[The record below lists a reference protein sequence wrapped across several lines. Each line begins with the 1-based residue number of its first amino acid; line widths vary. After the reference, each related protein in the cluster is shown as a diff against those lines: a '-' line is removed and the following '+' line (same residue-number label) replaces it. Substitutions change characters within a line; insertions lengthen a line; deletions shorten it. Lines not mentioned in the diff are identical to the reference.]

1 MRSLEELVRP
11 NVWRM
16 QPYSSARNEFQG
28 NASVFLDANENPWNE
43 PINRYPDPLQRQVKA
58 RLSQLKGVEPRSIFL
73 GNGSDEAIDLVI
85 RAFCEPKADN
95 IVTITPSYGMYE
107 VAAETNDVECRKVAL
122 DEHFDL
128 DVAALWAAVDAH
140 TKVIYLCSP
149 NNPSGNSLNR
159 EAIYQLLRG
168 FEGLVVVDEA
178 YIDFS
183 AQPSFLAELSQYP
196 NLIVLQTFS
205 KAWGA
210 AAIRLGMA
218 FAAPVIIEVL
228 NKIKYPYNINLLVQN
243 KALELME
250 NEAEMRQEVKAI
262 LAERMR
268 MAKLLSEAP
277 FGFEVF
283 PSDANFLLVRVGDA
297 DRLYKALVDRGI
309 IVRNRNRVLKCQGC
323 LRITIGLPAENDLL
337 LHALSEEVQA

>member
-122 DEHFDL
+122 DERFDL

-183 AQPSFLAELSQYP
+183 SQPSFLAELSQYP
-196 NLIVLQTFS
+196 TLIVLQTFS

-218 FAAPVIIEVL
+218 FAAPAIIEVL

-262 LAERMR
+262 LAERVR

>member
-58 RLSQLKGVEPRSIFL
+58 RLSQLKGVESRSIFL

-122 DEHFDL
+122 DERFDL

-250 NEAEMRQEVKAI
+250 NEAEMRQEVKVI
-262 LAERMR
+262 LAERVR

-337 LHALSEEVQA
+337 LRALSEEVQA

>member
-107 VAAETNDVECRKVAL
+107 VAAETNDVDCRKVAL
-122 DEHFDL
+122 DERFDL

-218 FAAPVIIEVL
+218 FAAPAIIEVL

-262 LAERMR
+262 LAERVR

-323 LRITIGLPAENDLL
+323 LRITIGLPAVNDLL

>member
-122 DEHFDL
+122 DERFDL

-183 AQPSFLAELSQYP
+183 SQPSFLAELSQYP

-218 FAAPVIIEVL
+218 FAAPAIIEVL

-250 NEAEMRQEVKAI
+250 NEAEMRQEVEAI
-262 LAERMR
+262 LAELMR

>member
-58 RLSQLKGVEPRSIFL
+58 RLSPLKGVEPRSIFL

-122 DEHFDL
+122 GERFDL

-183 AQPSFLAELSQYP
+183 SQPSFLAELSQYP

-218 FAAPVIIEVL
+218 FAAPAIIEVL

-337 LHALSEEVQA
+337 LRALSEEVQA

>member
-16 QPYSSARNEFQG
+16 RPYSSARNEFQG

-58 RLSQLKGVEPRSIFL
+58 RISQLKGVDSASIFL

-85 RAFCEPKADN
+85 RAFCEPKEDN
-95 IVTITPSYGMYE
+95 IVTIAPSYGMYE

-122 DEHFDL
+122 DDHFDL
-128 DVAALWAAVDAH
+128 DIPALWAAVDAH
-140 TKVIYLCSP
+140 TKVIFLCSP

-159 EAIYQLLRG
+159 EAIYQLLRD

-183 AQPSFLAELSQYP
+183 AKPSFLSELTQHT

-218 FAAPVIIEVL
+218 FAAPAIIDVL

-262 LAERMR
+262 LAERAR
-268 MAKLLSEAP
+268 MAKRLSEAP

-297 DRLYKALVDRGI
+297 DQLYKALVDRGI
-309 IVRNRNRVLKCQGC
+309 IVRNRNRVQKCEGC

-337 LHALSEEVQA
+337 LDALSEEVQP

>member
-122 DEHFDL
+122 DERFDL

-149 NNPSGNSLNR
+149 NNPGGNSLNR

-218 FAAPVIIEVL
+218 FAAPAIIEVL

-262 LAERMR
+262 LAERVR

>member
-122 DEHFDL
+122 DEYFDL

-218 FAAPVIIEVL
+218 FAAPAIIEVL

-297 DRLYKALVDRGI
+297 DRLYKALVDHGI

-337 LHALSEEVQA
+337 LRALSEEVQA

>member
-122 DEHFDL
+122 DERFDL

-183 AQPSFLAELSQYP
+183 SQSSFLAELSQYP

-218 FAAPVIIEVL
+218 FAAPAIIEVL

-262 LAERMR
+262 LAERVR

-337 LHALSEEVQA
+337 LRALSEEVQA

>member
-95 IVTITPSYGMYE
+95 IVTIAPSYGMYE

-122 DEHFDL
+122 DERFDL

-183 AQPSFLAELSQYP
+183 SQPSFLVELSQYP

-218 FAAPVIIEVL
+218 FAAPAIIEVL

-337 LHALSEEVQA
+337 LRALSEEVQA

>member
-11 NVWRM
+11 NVWHM
-16 QPYSSARNEFQG
+16 QPYSSARNEFHG

-43 PINRYPDPLQRQVKA
+43 PINRYPDPLQRQVKE

-85 RAFCEPKADN
+85 RAFCEPKSDN
-95 IVTITPSYGMYE
+95 IVTIVPSYGMYE
-107 VAAETNDVECRKVAL
+107 VAAETNNVECRKVAL
-122 DEHFDL
+122 DERFDL
-128 DVAALWAAVDAH
+128 DVPALWAAIDAH

-183 AQPSFLAELSQYP
+183 AQPSFLAELPQYP
-196 NLIVLQTFS
+196 HLIVLQTFS

-218 FAAPVIIEVL
+218 FAAPAIIDVL

-250 NEAEMRQEVKAI
+250 NEAEMRQEVQTI
-262 LAERMR
+262 LAERER

-277 FGFEVF
+277 LGFEVF

-297 DRLYKALVDRGI
+297 DRLYKGLVDRGI

-337 LHALSEEVQA
+337 LRALNEEVQA

>member
-16 QPYSSARNEFQG
+16 RPYSSARNEFQG

-58 RLSQLKGVEPRSIFL
+58 RISQLKGVDPASIFL

-85 RAFCEPKADN
+85 LAFCEPKEDN
-95 IVTITPSYGMYE
+95 IVTIAPSYGMYE

-122 DEHFDL
+122 DDHFDL
-128 DVAALWAAVDAH
+128 DIPALWAAVDAH
-140 TKVIYLCSP
+140 TKVIFLCSP

-159 EAIYQLLRG
+159 EAIYQLLRD

-183 AQPSFLAELSQYP
+183 AQPSFLSELTQHP

-218 FAAPVIIEVL
+218 FAAPAIIDVL

-262 LAERMR
+262 LAERAR
-268 MAKLLSEAP
+268 MAKRLSEAP

-297 DRLYKALVDRGI
+297 DQLYKALVDRGI
-309 IVRNRNRVLKCQGC
+309 IVRNRNRVQKCEGC

-337 LHALSEEVQA
+337 LDALSEEVQP

>member
-122 DEHFDL
+122 DERFDL

-183 AQPSFLAELSQYP
+183 AQPSFLAEQSQYP

-218 FAAPVIIEVL
+218 FAAPAIIDVL

-250 NEAEMRQEVKAI
+250 NEAEMRQEVQTI
-262 LAERMR
+262 LAERER

-277 FGFEVF
+277 LGFEVF

-297 DRLYKALVDRGI
+297 DRLYKGLVDRGI

-337 LHALSEEVQA
+337 LRALNEEVQA

>member
-43 PINRYPDPLQRQVKA
+43 PINRYPDPLQRQVKEH
-58 RLSQLKGVEPRSIFL
+58 LSQLKGVEPRSIFL
-73 GNGSDEAIDLVI
+73 GNGSNEAIDLVI

-95 IVTITPSYGMYE
+95 IVTIAPSYGMYE
-107 VAAETNDVECRKVAL
+107 VAAETNNVECRKVAL

-218 FAAPVIIEVL
+218 FAAPAIIDVL

-250 NEAEMRQEVKAI
+250 NEAEMRQEVQTI
-262 LAERMR
+262 LAERER

-277 FGFEVF
+277 LGFEVF

-297 DRLYKALVDRGI
+297 DRLYKGLVDRGI

-337 LHALSEEVQA
+337 LRALTEEVQA

>member
-16 QPYSSARNEFQG
+16 RPYSSARNEFQG

-58 RLSQLKGVEPRSIFL
+58 RISQLKGVDSASIFL

-85 RAFCEPKADN
+85 RAFCEPKEDN
-95 IVTITPSYGMYE
+95 IVTIAPSYGMYE

-122 DEHFDL
+122 DDHFDL
-128 DVAALWAAVDAH
+128 DIPALWAAVDAH
-140 TKVIYLCSP
+140 TKVIFLCSP

-159 EAIYQLLRG
+159 EAIYQLLRD

-183 AQPSFLAELSQYP
+183 AQPSFLSELTQHP

-218 FAAPVIIEVL
+218 FAAPAIIDVL

-262 LAERMR
+262 LEERAR
-268 MAKLLSEAP
+268 MTKRLSEAP

-297 DRLYKALVDRGI
+297 DQLYKALVDRGI
-309 IVRNRNRVLKCQGC
+309 IVRNRNRVQKCEGC

-337 LHALSEEVQA
+337 LDALSEEVQP

>member
-1 MRSLEELVRP
+1 MKSLEELVRP

-122 DEHFDL
+122 DERFDL

-218 FAAPVIIEVL
+218 FAAPAIIEVL

-250 NEAEMRQEVKAI
+250 NEAEMRQEIKAI
-262 LAERMR
+262 LAERVR

>member
-58 RLSQLKGVEPRSIFL
+58 RLSQLKGVESRSIFL

-159 EAIYQLLRG
+159 EAIYQLLQG

-218 FAAPVIIEVL
+218 FAAPAIIEVL

-262 LAERMR
+262 LAERVR

>member
-1 MRSLEELVRP
+1 MKSLEELVRP

-58 RLSQLKGVEPRSIFL
+58 RISQLKGVDPQSIFL

-85 RAFCEPKADN
+85 RAFCEPKTDN
-95 IVTITPSYGMYE
+95 MVTIAPSYGMYE

-122 DEHFDL
+122 DDHFDL
-128 DVAALWAAVDAH
+128 DLPALWASVDAH
-140 TKVIYLCSP
+140 TKVIFLCSP
-149 NNPSGNSLNR
+149 NNPSGNSLHR
-159 EAIYQLLRG
+159 EAIYQLLRD

-183 AQPSFLAELSQYP
+183 AQPSFLAELPQHP

-218 FAAPVIIEVL
+218 FAKPEIIEVL

-250 NEAEMRQEVKAI
+250 NEEEMRQEVRTI
-262 LAERMR
+262 LAERAR
-268 MAKLLSEAP
+268 MAERLSEAP

-297 DRLYKALVDRGI
+297 DRLYQALVEQGI
-309 IVRNRNRVLKCQGC
+309 IVRNRNRVQKCQGC

-337 LHALSEEVQA
+337 LDALSEEVQA

>member
-122 DEHFDL
+122 GERFDL

-218 FAAPVIIEVL
+218 FAAPAIIEVL

-262 LAERMR
+262 LAERVR

>member
-122 DEHFDL
+122 DERFDL

-183 AQPSFLAELSQYP
+183 SQPSFLAELSQYP

-218 FAAPVIIEVL
+218 FAAPAIIEVL

-337 LHALSEEVQA
+337 LRALSEEVQA

>member
-58 RLSQLKGVEPRSIFL
+58 HLSQLKGVEPRSIFL

-218 FAAPVIIEVL
+218 FAAPAIIEVL

-250 NEAEMRQEVKAI
+250 NEKEMRQEVKAI

>member
-122 DEHFDL
+122 DERFDL

-218 FAAPVIIEVL
+218 FAAPAIIEVL

-262 LAERMR
+262 LAERVR

-323 LRITIGLPAENDLL
+323 LRITIGLPAANDLL

>member
-218 FAAPVIIEVL
+218 FAAPAIIEVL

-250 NEAEMRQEVKAI
+250 NEKEMRQEVKAI

>member
-58 RLSQLKGVEPRSIFL
+58 RLSQLKGVDSASIFL

-85 RAFCEPKADN
+85 RAFCEPKTDN
-95 IVTITPSYGMYE
+95 MVTIAPSYGMYE
-107 VAAETNDVECRKVAL
+107 VAAETNNVACRKVAL
-122 DEHFDL
+122 DDRFDL
-128 DVAALWAAVDAH
+128 DLPALWAAVDAH

-183 AQPSFLAELSQYP
+183 SQPSFLTELPQHP

-218 FAAPVIIEVL
+218 FAAPAIIDVL

-243 KALELME
+243 RALELME
-250 NEAEMRQEVKAI
+250 NEAEMRREIQVI
-262 LAERMR
+262 LAERAR
-268 MAKLLSEAP
+268 MAQRLSEAP

-297 DRLYKALVDRGI
+297 DRLYNALVDRGI

-337 LHALSEEVQA
+337 LDALSEEVRS

>member
-122 DEHFDL
+122 DERFDL

-168 FEGLVVVDEA
+168 FAGLVVVDEA

-218 FAAPVIIEVL
+218 FAAPAIIEVL

>member
-122 DEHFDL
+122 DERFDL

-218 FAAPVIIEVL
+218 FAAPAIIEVL

-262 LAERMR
+262 LAERVR

-283 PSDANFLLVRVGDA
+283 PSDANFLLVRVGDT

>member
-1 MRSLEELVRP
+1 MRSLEEVVRP

-122 DEHFDL
+122 DGHFDL

-149 NNPSGNSLNR
+149 TNPSGNSLTR

-168 FEGLVVVDEA
+168 FEGWVVVDEA

-218 FAAPVIIEVL
+218 FAAPAIIEVL

-262 LAERMR
+262 LAERVR

>member
-128 DVAALWAAVDAH
+128 DVAALWAAVDEQ

-183 AQPSFLAELSQYP
+183 SQPSFLAELSQYP

-218 FAAPVIIEVL
+218 FAAPAIIEVL

-337 LHALSEEVQA
+337 LRALSEEVQA

>member
-16 QPYSSARNEFQG
+16 RPYSSARNEFQG

-58 RLSQLKGVEPRSIFL
+58 RISQLKGMDSASIFL

-85 RAFCEPKADN
+85 RAFCEPKEDN
-95 IVTITPSYGMYE
+95 IVTIAPSYGMYE

-122 DEHFDL
+122 DDHFDL
-128 DVAALWAAVDAH
+128 DIPALWAAVDAH
-140 TKVIYLCSP
+140 TKVIFLCSP

-159 EAIYQLLRG
+159 EAIYQLLRD

-183 AQPSFLAELSQYP
+183 AQPSFLSELTQHP

-218 FAAPVIIEVL
+218 FAAPAIIDVL

-262 LAERMR
+262 LAERAR
-268 MAKLLSEAP
+268 MAKRLSEAP

-297 DRLYKALVDRGI
+297 DQLYKALV
-309 IVRNRNRVLKCQGC
+309 
-323 LRITIGLPAENDLL
+323 
-337 LHALSEEVQA
+337 LSLIHI

>member
-218 FAAPVIIEVL
+218 FAAPAIIEVL
-228 NKIKYPYNINLLVQN
+228 TKIKYPYNINLLVQN

>member
-122 DEHFDL
+122 DERFDL

-337 LHALSEEVQA
+337 LRALSEEVQA

>member
-16 QPYSSARNEFQG
+16 RPYSSARNEFQG

-58 RLSQLKGVEPRSIFL
+58 RISQLKGVDSASIFL

-85 RAFCEPKADN
+85 RAFCEPKEDN
-95 IVTITPSYGMYE
+95 IVTIAPSYGMYE

-122 DEHFDL
+122 DDHFDL
-128 DVAALWAAVDAH
+128 DIPALWAAVDAH
-140 TKVIYLCSP
+140 TKVIFLCSP

-159 EAIYQLLRG
+159 EAIYQLLRD

-183 AQPSFLAELSQYP
+183 AQPSFLSELTQHP

-218 FAAPVIIEVL
+218 FAAPAIIDVL

-262 LAERMR
+262 LAERAR
-268 MAKLLSEAP
+268 MAKRLSEAP

-297 DRLYKALVDRGI
+297 DQLYKVLVDRGI
-309 IVRNRNRVLKCQGC
+309 IVRNRNRVQKCEGC

-337 LHALSEEVQA
+337 LDALSEEVQP

>member
-122 DEHFDL
+122 DERFDL

-218 FAAPVIIEVL
+218 FAAPAIIEVL

-250 NEAEMRQEVKAI
+250 NEKEMRQEVKAI
-262 LAERMR
+262 LAERVR
-268 MAKLLSEAP
+268 MTKLLSEAP

-337 LHALSEEVQA
+337 LRALSEEVQA

>member
-58 RLSQLKGVEPRSIFL
+58 RLSQLKGVDSASIFL

-85 RAFCEPKADN
+85 RAFCEPKTDN
-95 IVTITPSYGMYE
+95 MVTIAPSYGMYE
-107 VAAETNDVECRKVAL
+107 VAAETNNVACRKVAL
-122 DEHFDL
+122 DDRFDL
-128 DVAALWAAVDAH
+128 DLPALWASVDAH

-183 AQPSFLAELSQYP
+183 SQPSFLAELPQHP

-218 FAAPVIIEVL
+218 FAAPAIIDVL

-243 KALELME
+243 RALELME
-250 NEAEMRQEVKAI
+250 NEAEMRREVETI
-262 LAERMR
+262 LAERTR
-268 MAKLLSEAP
+268 MAQRLSEAP

-337 LHALSEEVQA
+337 LDALSEEVRS

>member
-16 QPYSSARNEFQG
+16 RPYSSARNEFQG

-58 RLSQLKGVEPRSIFL
+58 RISQLKGVDSASIFL

-85 RAFCEPKADN
+85 RAFCEPKEDN
-95 IVTITPSYGMYE
+95 IVTIAPSYGMYE

-122 DEHFDL
+122 DDHFDL
-128 DVAALWAAVDAH
+128 DIPALWAAVDAH
-140 TKVIYLCSP
+140 TKVIFLCSP

-159 EAIYQLLRG
+159 EAIYQLLRD

-183 AQPSFLAELSQYP
+183 AQPGFLSELTQHP

-218 FAAPVIIEVL
+218 FAAPAIIDVL

-262 LAERMR
+262 LAERAR
-268 MAKLLSEAP
+268 MAKRLSEAP

-297 DRLYKALVDRGI
+297 DQLYKALVDRGI
-309 IVRNRNRVLKCQGC
+309 IVRNRNRVQKCEGC

-337 LHALSEEVQA
+337 LDALSEEVQP

>member
-16 QPYSSARNEFQG
+16 RPYSSARNEFQG

-58 RLSQLKGVEPRSIFL
+58 RISQLKGMDSASIFL

-85 RAFCEPKADN
+85 RAFCEPKEDN
-95 IVTITPSYGMYE
+95 IVTIAPSYGMYE

-122 DEHFDL
+122 DDHFDL
-128 DVAALWAAVDAH
+128 DIPALWAAVDAH
-140 TKVIYLCSP
+140 TKVIFLCSP

-159 EAIYQLLRG
+159 EAIYQLLRD

-183 AQPSFLAELSQYP
+183 AQPSFLSELTQHP

-218 FAAPVIIEVL
+218 FAAPAIIDVL

-262 LAERMR
+262 LAERAR
-268 MAKLLSEAP
+268 MAKRLSEAP

-297 DRLYKALVDRGI
+297 DQLYKALVDRGI
-309 IVRNRNRVLKCQGC
+309 IVRNRNRVQKCEGC

-337 LHALSEEVQA
+337 LDALSEEVQP

>member
-58 RLSQLKGVEPRSIFL
+58 RLSQLKGVESRSIFL

-122 DEHFDL
+122 DERFDL
-128 DVAALWAAVDAH
+128 DVAALWAAADAH

-262 LAERMR
+262 LAERVR

-337 LHALSEEVQA
+337 LRALSEEVQA